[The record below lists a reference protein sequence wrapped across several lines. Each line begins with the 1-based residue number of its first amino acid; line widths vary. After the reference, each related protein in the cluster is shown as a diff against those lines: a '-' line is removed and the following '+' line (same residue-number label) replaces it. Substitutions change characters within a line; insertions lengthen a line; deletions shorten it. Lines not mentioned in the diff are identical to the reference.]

1 MISIIGPNGAGKTT
15 LFNMLTGQL
24 RPSAGEVRF
33 RGQVINQLP
42 PHRRAR
48 LGMGRTFQIAKPLIA
63 LNALENVMIGAF
75 LHRRPLPEARDHAY
89 EILKEIGLASRALR
103 RASELTLSERRRLE
117 VARALALDPQII
129 LLDEVMAGLN
139 ASEIE
144 QAIELFHRLHA
155 RGLTLLV
162 IEHNLTRGARAV
174 PARHRAR
181 SRGSHRRRR
190 RRGYP
195 ARARSGGRLSGQEA
209 GMDALLT
216 VDKVS
221 SGYGEISVLRDVSLT
236 VAEGEI
242 VSVIGANGAGKTTLL
257 LTICGHLN
265 ARAGRITF
273 GGVDV
278 SREAPHQT
286 VTHGLIM
293 VPEGSRL
300 FPFMTVKENLE
311 LGAYHAKA
319 RPHLRAKLDEVM
331 EFFPILAER
340 RNQLAGRLSGGER
353 QMCAVARAM
362 MSEPRLLMLDEPSL
376 GLAPIM
382 VDRVFDL
389 ILSLVKAKGLTVLLI
404 EQNVSVA
411 LHLCQRAYILE
422 RGAIVKTGL
431 GRDLLGDAEVQ
442 RAYMSI

>member
-1 MISIIGPNGAGKTT
+1 
-15 LFNMLTGQL
+15 
-24 RPSAGEVRF
+24 
-33 RGQVINQLP
+33 
-42 PHRRAR
+42 
-48 LGMGRTFQIAKPLIA
+48 
-63 LNALENVMIGAF
+63 
-75 LHRRPLPEARDHAY
+75 
-89 EILKEIGLASRALR
+89 
-103 RASELTLSERRRLE
+103 
-117 VARALALDPQII
+117 
-129 LLDEVMAGLN
+129 
-139 ASEIE
+139 
-144 QAIELFHRLHA
+144 
-155 RGLTLLV
+155 
-162 IEHNLTRGARAV
+162 
-174 PARHRAR
+174 
-181 SRGSHRRRR
+181 
-190 RRGYP
+190 
-195 ARARSGGRLSGQEA
+195 
-209 GMDALLT
+209 MDALLT

-236 VAEGEI
+236 VAEGEV

-422 RGAIVKTGL
+422 RGVIVKTGL